1 MEKDTRP
8 IFRMFVEN
16 IGWVN
21 RYRQVKRKNKLPGET
36 EWIDIDEPIE
46 EFEVNGEMAPVKWY
60 RQKDGCEYNGKYV
73 VAIERFT
80 PIK

>member
-1 MEKDTRP
+1 MKDERP
-8 IFRMFVEN
+8 IFKMFVEN

-21 RYRQVKRKNKLPGET
+21 RYSQVERKNKQPHET
-36 EWIDIDEPIE
+36 KFIELDEPIE
-46 EFEVNGEMAPVKWY
+46 EFSVNGEMAPITWY
-60 RQKDGCEYNGKYV
+60 RQKDGMEYNGKYV